1 MREGWDIPLDG
12 CCSSYSLSEIKY
24 KIKER
29 GEAAT
34 VAVVLRCCC
43 CCCRHRRC
51 CCCWSPPLLLP
62 SSSSLPLLPSPPL
75 LPLLLLLLPLLPV
88 TAAPAAAVLRSPFGF
103 ASRRPPGSHAP
114 ASSHSHSLP
123 PLVLLQPPL
132 GLGFLPNSTR
142 HWPGES

>member
-12 CCSSYSLSEIKY
+12 CCSLYSLSEMKY

-43 CCCRHRRC
+43 CCRRRHRCRCCCHRRSCHRRRRRCRCCRHRRSC
-51 CCCWSPPLLLP
+51 CRC
-62 SSSSLPLLPSPPL
+62 
-75 LPLLLLLLPLLPV
+75 
-88 TAAPAAAVLRSPFGF
+88 F
-103 ASRRPPGSHAP
+103 AFAIWICFSRAP
-114 ASSHSHSLP
+114 ASSHSHLLP

-132 GLGFLPNSTR
+132 GLGFVPNSTR